1 MNSFVQETWAMTR
14 RWLQR
19 LRREQTNVI
28 FTIIQPLLWLFL
40 FGNLFKNAAAIPGM
54 AGGNYLAFMVAG
66 VVVMTV
72 LNSGMFGG
80 MEVMFDKETGF
91 LERLLVAPIHRGTL
105 IVSRFIFVSGITT
118 MQSLLILGLASLIG
132 VHIAGGLGGIALI
145 LVIGMMLGIGLI
157 AISNALA
164 FAMKGHAAFIGII
177 SFVTLPLIFLSSAL
191 VPRSVMP
198 AWMAWLALLNPMT
211 YAIEGV
217 RSLVL
222 TGWDWP
228 LLLKLMAVL
237 LLFDVVCVTLGVRV
251 FRRSLA

>member
-1 MNSFVQETWAMTR
+1 MNSFIQETWAMTR

-19 LRREQTNVI
+19 LRREQMNVI

-54 AGGNYLAFMVAG
+54 ASGNYLAFMVAG

-91 LERLLVAPIHRGTL
+91 LERLLVAPIHRSAL
-105 IVSRFIFVSGITT
+105 IVSRFIFVTGITT

-132 VHIAGGLGGIALI
+132 VRIAGGFGGIVLI

-157 AISNALA
+157 ALSNSLA
-164 FAMKGHAAFIGII
+164 FALKGHAAFIGII
-177 SFVTLPLIFLSSAL
+177 SFITLPLIFLSSAL

-198 AWMAWLALLNPMT
+198 VWMSYLALLNPMT

-222 TGWDWP
+222 TGWMWP

-237 LLFDVVCVTLGVRV
+237 LLFDIVCVTIGVRV

>member
-1 MNSFVQETWAMTR
+1 MNFFIQETWAMTR

-19 LRREQTNVI
+19 LRRERTNVVVSI
-28 FTIIQPLLWLFL
+28 VQPLLWLFL
-40 FGNLFKNAAAIPGM
+40 FGNLFKNAARFPGM

-72 LNSGMFGG
+72 LNSSMFGG

-91 LERLLVAPIHRGTL
+91 LERLLVAPIHRSTL
-105 IVSRFIFVSGITT
+105 IVSRFIFVTGITT
-118 MQSLLILGLASLIG
+118 LQSLLILGLATVIG
-132 VHIAGGLGGIALI
+132 VRIAGGIGGVALI

-157 AISNALA
+157 AISNSLA
-164 FAMKGHAAFIGII
+164 FALKGHAAFIGII
-177 SFVTLPLIFLSSAL
+177 SFITLPLIFLSSAL
-191 VPRSVMP
+191 VPRAVMP
-198 AWMAWLALLNPMT
+198 MWMSVLALLNPMT

-222 TGWDWP
+222 NGFIWS
-228 LLLKLMAVL
+228 LLAKLVGALV
-237 LLFDVVCVTLGVRV
+237 LFDVVCLAIGVRI

>member
-1 MNSFVQETWAMTR
+1 MNAFIQETWAMTR

-54 AGGNYLAFMVAG
+54 ASGNYMSFMVAG

-91 LERLLVAPIHRGTL
+91 LERLLVAPIHRSAL

-118 MQSLLILGLASLIG
+118 MQSLLILGLAALIG
-132 VHIAGGLGGIALI
+132 VRIAGGIGGIALI

-177 SFVTLPLIFLSSAL
+177 SFLTLPLIFLSSAL

-198 AWMAWLALLNPMT
+198 AWMAWIALANPMT

-237 LLFDVVCVTLGVRV
+237 LVFDVICVTLGVRV